1 MDWLAAHDLGVLYW
15 FGSWHRPWLDPV
27 MVGLTKLGNP
37 WVLVGFSAAVVLA
50 LALGRRYRY
59 AAGFAAV
66 ALASGAV
73 NFGTKLLVAR
83 PRPDVA
89 WRLIDMPS
97 YASFPSGHALCS
109 LAIYATALALFGEV
123 AGGRRWLGWVGVLLG
138 VAIGLTRPYV
148 GVHYPLDVVAGWV
161 AGLGL
166 AVAGT
171 ELIAGRG
178 TPPTPLSTGTTV
190 APPAG

>member
-15 FGSWHRPWLDPV
+15 FGSWHRPWLDPI

-37 WVLVGFSAAVVLA
+37 WVLTGFSAAVVLF
-50 LALGRRYRY
+50 LIQRRRYRY
-59 AAGFAAV
+59 AVGFVAV
-66 ALASGAV
+66 ALASGAI
-73 NFGTKLLVAR
+73 NFGTKLLVGR

-109 LAIYATALALFGEV
+109 LAIYATALALFGDM

-138 VAIGLTRPYV
+138 VAIGLSRPYV
-148 GVHYPLDVVAGWV
+148 GVHYPLDVVAGWI

-171 ELIAGRG
+171 ALIVGRG
-178 TPPTPLSTGTTV
+178 TRRSPGAKGTPAAPPTG
-190 APPAG
+190 